1 MFGYSN
7 QTYPGAIGTPSP
19 FINYIGTRLYEPSPQ
34 GTSMNQ
40 PLGNNTGSF
49 MAVFVNGEEEVEKY
63 PVAAGLTVMLIDF
76 TLKKFWLK
84 STGMNGVPQPLR
96 VFPFTEEATKTV
108 DVNQNGITREEFDAL
123 SAKLDKL
130 ISELGGAK

>member
-7 QTYPGAIGTPSP
+7 QTYPGAPNP
-19 FINYIGTRLYEPSPQ
+19 FNTYAGAYNSPQ
-34 GTSMNQ
+34 QAQT
-40 PLGNNTGSF
+40 LNNSGSF

-76 TLKKFWLK
+76 NLKKFWLK

-108 DVNQNGITREEFDAL
+108 DIKQNGITREEFDAL